1 MHKKQLPKQF
11 HYIFPS
17 FSDVTAVIQACLLL
31 YWSTATWN
39 LIRYVTVVIRFASLI
54 FIMLLPFP
62 IYPGKSAIVILPLL
76 YIQCCILYCF
86 LYYIILPKQS
96 RVCPSFLILAIWF
109 AHITDPRQAK
119 RAAQA
124 CCKRAF
130 TFITTFN
137 LFMFMCCKTQLE
149 KILYTPISIKVASEK
164 NDAWSTFHSPRC
176 ITVTS
181 LVSFVPATSLE
192 AQKAN
197 AADASMLCQQNVK
210 TMYFKTLNP
219 RLFNL
224 GSDLRFGFSL
234 WLYAYKCCKFSTSL
248 LGSCIWE
255 FWIEFK
261 KNQIQGICSWTT
273 YNK

>member
-1 MHKKQLPKQF
+1 MSPFILEHSYLEFNPICYSGHSIRIFDF
-11 HYIFPS
+11 HYAAP
-17 FSDVTAVIQACLLL
+17 LPYL
-31 YWSTATWN
+31 YNT
-39 LIRYVTVVIRFASLI
+39 
-54 FIMLLPFP
+54 
-62 IYPGKSAIVILPLL
+62 GKSAIVILPLL

-96 RVCPSFLILAIWF
+96 RVCPSFLHLAIWF

-130 TFITTFN
+130 TLITTFN

-149 KILYTPISIKVASEK
+149 KILYTPVSIKVASEK

-197 AADASMLCQQNVK
+197 ADDASMLCQQNVK

-248 LGSCIWE
+248 LGSCTWE